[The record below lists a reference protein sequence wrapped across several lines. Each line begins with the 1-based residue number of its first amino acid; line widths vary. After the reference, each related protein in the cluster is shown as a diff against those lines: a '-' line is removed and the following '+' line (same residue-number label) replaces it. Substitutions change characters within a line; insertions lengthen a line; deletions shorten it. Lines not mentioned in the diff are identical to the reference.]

1 MVEQLSSVRLPGA
14 EEVEIVLVR
23 LSDGRVVARTREELE
38 AAAGATAPPKEA
50 GA

>member
-38 AAAGATAPPKEA
+38 SAPSPSDA
-50 GA
+50 QQR